1 MTDLYRPLRRWQ
13 ERALEAWLS
22 GDKRGI
28 VSVVTGG
35 GKTFF
40 ALNCIKEFQRR
51 TAAATILVTVPTEA
65 LFDQWFEEL
74 VSFFDMPPSF
84 LNLLTS
90 KRPIKRGR
98 INIGVINTAAK
109 LASDGN
115 NPEVF
120 LIVDEC
126 HKAASPVLRAV
137 FNVPRR
143 ASLGLSA
150 TPERPYDDWF
160 EEVLVPELGPV
171 IYNYSYK
178 DALREGV
185 IVPFHL
191 HNILFE
197 FTEEEQNEYDR
208 LTQRIGKAFAQHG
221 AESEQVVRLLLKRAR
236 FANSTPNRIRI
247 ALKLIARHRGQKILV
262 FHENIQACEFLFE
275 VLQKN
280 SVSAGIYHSRIP
292 IARRVQTLH
301 DYRVGKISVLVSCRA
316 LDEGFN
322 VPETEIG
329 IIAAS
334 TATYRQRIQRLGRV
348 LRPAT
353 GKDKAIVY
361 SIVASIP
368 EIRRLASEAEDL
380 RDVATTEWT
389 RA

>member
-1 MTDLYRPLRRWQ
+1 MPEIDRPLRRWQ
-13 ERALEAWLS
+13 EGALEAWLAA
-22 GDKRGI
+22 GKRGI

-40 ALNCIKEFQRR
+40 ALNCIREFQRR
-51 TAAATILVTVPTEA
+51 TASATVLVTVPTEA

-74 VSFFDMPPSF
+74 VSFFDMPPRF
-84 LNLLTS
+84 LNLLSS

-109 LASDGN
+109 LASAAN
-115 NPEVF
+115 NPELF

-126 HKAASPVLRAV
+126 HKAASPVLRSV
-137 FNVPRR
+137 FKVPRR

-178 DALREGV
+178 EALRDRV

-197 FTEEEQNEYDR
+197 FTHEEQDEYNR
-208 LTQRIGKAFAQHG
+208 LTKRIGTAFSRQG
-221 AESEQVVRLLLKRAR
+221 PESDQVVRLLLKRAR
-236 FANSTPNRIRI
+236 FANSSPSRLRI
-247 ALKLIARHRGQKILV
+247 ALKLIARHRRQKVLV
-262 FHENIQACEFLFE
+262 FHEDIQACEFLFA
-275 VLQKN
+275 VLQQN
-280 SVSAGIYHSRIP
+280 SAAAGIYHSKIP
-292 IARRVQTLH
+292 LARRVKTLH
-301 DYRVGKISVLVSCRA
+301 DYRTGKISVLVSCRA

-348 LRPAT
+348 LRPSK
-353 GKDKAIVY
+353 GKSNAVIY
-361 SIVASIP
+361 SIVASVP
-368 EIRRLASEAEDL
+368 EVRRLAAEAEDL
-380 RDVATTEWT
+380 KDIAKTEWS

>member
-1 MTDLYRPLRRWQ
+1 MSELHRPLRHWQ
-13 ERALEAWLS
+13 ERAFEAWLDN
-22 GDKRGI
+22 GKRGI

-40 ALNCIKEFQRR
+40 ALHCIREFQRR
-51 TAAATILVTVPTEA
+51 TAAATVLVTVPTEA

-74 VSFFDMPPSF
+74 VSFFDMPPGF
-84 LNLLTS
+84 MNLLTG
-90 KRPIKRGR
+90 KRSIKRGR

-109 LASDGN
+109 LASAAD

-126 HKAASPVLRAV
+126 HKAASPVLRSV
-137 FNVPRR
+137 FDVPRR

-171 IYNYSYK
+171 IYSYSYK

-197 FTEEEQNEYDR
+197 FTEQEQNEYAR
-208 LTQRIGKAFAQHG
+208 LTQGIGKAFSRHG
-221 AESEQVVRLLLKRAR
+221 PESENVVRLLLKRAR
-236 FANSTPNRIRI
+236 FANSSPSRVRI
-247 ALKLIARHRGQKILV
+247 ALKLIARHRGQKVLV
-262 FHENIQACEFLFE
+262 FHEDIKACEFIFE
-275 VLQKN
+275 VLQEN
-280 SVSAGIYHSRIP
+280 SIPAGIYHSKIP
-292 IARRVQTLH
+292 LARRVKTLR
-301 DYRVGKISVLVSCRA
+301 DYRAGKISVLVSCRA

-322 VPETEIG
+322 VPETEVG

-348 LRPAT
+348 LRPAP
-353 GKDKAIVY
+353 GKDHAIIY
-361 SIVASIP
+361 SIVASVP
-368 EIRRLASEAEDL
+368 EVRRLAAEAEDL
-380 RDVATTEWT
+380 RDIAKTEWS